1 MMSLWQAHLSF
12 ILLGFVLL
20 GSLRLTAPWRPWLL
34 PVLALVSFVPIAEL
48 PLAAYVRS
56 FTDDLAISTLVL
68 LGWVSLLRLGVVQPL
83 PRGQRLQVVLLFGLL
98 ALSLYP
104 ATLGLTYFDPY
115 RWGFNPRPMIV
126 LMGAAALLMLWL
138 RNALGVWM
146 LAAGTLAF
154 ALRLKPSENYWD
166 YLIDPL
172 LAGYCL
178 VAGCGLLLMA
188 GWRRLRPRGVPS
200 PLKPTLTT
208 QR

>member
-1 MMSLWQAHLSF
+1 MLFLWQAHLSF

-20 GSLRLTAPWRPWLL
+20 GSFQFTKRWRPWLL
-34 PVLALVSFVPIAEL
+34 PALALVSFIPLGGL

-56 FTDDLAISTLVL
+56 FTDDLAITTLVL
-68 LGWVSLLRLGVVQPL
+68 LGWATLLRLGVVHPL
-83 PRGQRLQVVLLFGLL
+83 RTFSRVQVLGLFVVLT
-98 ALSLYP
+98 ALLYP
-104 ATLGLTYFDPY
+104 ATMGLTYVDPY

-126 LMGAAALLMLWL
+126 LIGLATLALLWL
-138 RNALGVWM
+138 RNSLGVAM
-146 LAAGTLAF
+146 LALATLAF

-178 VAGCGLLLMA
+178 IAGFALLAKAAWQHLQSE
-188 GWRRLRPRGVPS
+188 R
-200 PLKPTLTT
+200 TT

>member
-34 PVLALVSFVPIAEL
+34 PVLALVSFIPLNQL

-68 LGWVSLLRLGVVQPL
+68 LGWVSLRRLGVIAPLQGKHRVQ
-83 PRGQRLQVVLLFGLL
+83 VLLLFIGLT
-98 ALSLYP
+98 LSLYP
-104 ATLGLTYFDPY
+104 ATLGLTYLDPY
-115 RWGFNPRPMIV
+115 RWGYNPRPMIV
-126 LMGAAALLMLWL
+126 LMGLAALLLLWQ
-138 RNALGVWM
+138 RNLLGVLM
-146 LAAGTLAF
+146 LVAGTLAF

-166 YLIDPL
+166 YLMDPL

-178 VAGCGLLLMA
+178 IASTGGLLLWL
-188 GWRRLRPRGVPS
+188 WRRFVLRSRGQ
-200 PLKPTLTT
+200 PLAG
-208 QR
+208 

>member
-1 MMSLWQAHLSF
+1 MLSLWQAHLSF

-34 PVLALVSFVPIAEL
+34 PVLALVSFIPLNQL

-68 LGWVSLLRLGVVQPL
+68 LGWVSLRHLGVIAP
-83 PRGQRLQVVLLFGLL
+83 LQVKHRVQVLLLFIGLT
-98 ALSLYP
+98 LSLYP
-104 ATLGLTYFDPY
+104 ATLGLTYLDPY
-115 RWGFNPRPMIV
+115 RWGYNPRPMIV
-126 LMGAAALLMLWL
+126 LMGLAVLVLLWQ
-138 RNALGVWM
+138 RNLLGVLM

-166 YLIDPL
+166 YLLDPL

-178 VAGCGLLLMA
+178 IAGSGGLLLWL
-188 GWRRLRPRGVPS
+188 WRRFAQRSRGQ
-200 PLKPTLTT
+200 PLAG
-208 QR
+208 

>member
-1 MMSLWQAHLSF
+1 MPSLWQAHLSF

-20 GSLRLTAPWRPWLL
+20 GSLRVTAPWRPWLL
-34 PVLALVSFVPIAEL
+34 PLLALVSFIPLNQL

-68 LGWVSLLRLGVVQPL
+68 LGWVSLRRLGVIAPL
-83 PRGQRLQVVLLFGLL
+83 PTKHRVQVLLLFIGLT
-98 ALSLYP
+98 LSLYP

-115 RWGFNPRPMIV
+115 RWGYNPRPMIV
-126 LMGAAALLMLWL
+126 LMGLAALVLLWQ
-138 RNALGVWM
+138 RNVLGVLM

-166 YLIDPL
+166 YLLDPL

-178 VAGCGLLLMA
+178 IAGSGALLLWL
-188 GWRRLRPRGVPS
+188 WRRFALRSRRQ
-200 PLKPTLTT
+200 PLAG
-208 QR
+208 

>member
-1 MMSLWQAHLSF
+1 MPSLWQAHLSF

-20 GSLRLTAPWRPWLL
+20 GSLRVTAPWRPWLL
-34 PVLALVSFVPIAEL
+34 PLLALVSFIPLNQL

-68 LGWVSLLRLGVVQPL
+68 LGWVSLRRLGVIAPL
-83 PRGQRLQVVLLFGLL
+83 PTKHRMQVLLLFIGLT
-98 ALSLYP
+98 LSLYP

-115 RWGFNPRPMIV
+115 RWGYNPRPMIV
-126 LMGAAALLMLWL
+126 LMGLAALVLLWQ
-138 RNALGVWM
+138 RNVLGVLM

-166 YLIDPL
+166 YLLDPL

-178 VAGCGLLLMA
+178 ITGSGALLLWL
-188 GWRRLRPRGVPS
+188 WRRFAQRSRRQ
-200 PLKPTLTT
+200 PLAG
-208 QR
+208 

>member
-34 PVLALVSFVPIAEL
+34 PVLALVSFIPLNQL

-68 LGWVSLLRLGVVQPL
+68 LGWVSLRRLGVIAPMPAKHRVQ
-83 PRGQRLQVVLLFGLL
+83 VLLLFIGLT
-98 ALSLYP
+98 LSLYP
-104 ATLGLTYFDPY
+104 ATLGLTYLDPY
-115 RWGFNPRPMIV
+115 RWGYNPRPMIV
-126 LMGAAALLMLWL
+126 LMGLAALLLLWQ
-138 RNALGVWM
+138 RNLLGVLM

-166 YLIDPL
+166 YLLDPL

-178 VAGCGLLLMA
+178 IAGTGGLLLWL
-188 GWRRLRPRGVPS
+188 WRRFVQRSRRQ
-200 PLKPTLTT
+200 PLAG
-208 QR
+208 

>member
-34 PVLALVSFVPIAEL
+34 PVLALVSFIPLNQL

-68 LGWVSLLRLGVVQPL
+68 LGWVSLRHLGVMAP
-83 PRGQRLQVVLLFGLL
+83 LQVKHRVQVLLLFIGLT
-98 ALSLYP
+98 LSLYP
-104 ATLGLTYFDPY
+104 ATLGLTYLDPY
-115 RWGFNPRPMIV
+115 RWGYNPRPMIV
-126 LMGAAALLMLWL
+126 LMGLAALVLLWQ
-138 RNALGVWM
+138 RNLLGVLM

-166 YLIDPL
+166 YLLDPL

-178 VAGCGLLLMA
+178 IAGSGGLLLWL
-188 GWRRLRPRGVPS
+188 WRRV
-200 PLKPTLTT
+200 T
-208 QR
+208 QRSRGQPLAG